1 MNISSGKIKSA
12 QKLVL
17 YAPEGFGK
25 STFASKFPSPLFID
39 TEGSTKQ
46 LDVKR
51 FEDDMSKWENI
62 IDAAKYVA
70 GGSTDCKTLVIDT
83 IDWAEQACIDK
94 LNKDHGTSNILTMDY
109 GKGSLFVVGEFKTLM
124 DKLDEIVSHGINV
137 VLLAHATMRKQELP
151 EEMGAFDHWEL
162 KLQSKQVKSM
172 VKEWADIVLFGNY
185 KTYVVIDEKTKS
197 KKAQGGKRV
206 LYTEHHACWDAKNR
220 HGLAPEIPFEYKY
233 VADIFG
239 EEVKAEKSENPAVKA
254 EKKPEKKSGKTEAKT
269 EAAEELTKWPPET
282 NAIAKKLQELMD
294 ASHFT
299 EEEIIETFHEKGKF
313 TDVMA
318 LAEITDWDFI
328 EKSVVGNW
336 EKFKRAVEKYG
347 LENPFI
353 PHWEEKNN
361 G

>member
-1 MNISSGKIKSA
+1 MNISKGKVKSA

-25 STFASKFPSPLFID
+25 STFASKFPAPLFID

-46 LDVKR
+46 LDVHR
-51 FEDDMSKWENI
+51 FKDDMSKWDNI
-62 IDAAKYVA
+62 IAAAKYVA

-94 LNKDHGTSNILTMDY
+94 LNKDYSTSNILTMDY
-109 GKGSLFVVGEFKTLM
+109 GKGSLFVVGEFKTLI

-185 KTYVVIDEKTKS
+185 KTFVIVDEKTKS

-220 HGLAPEIPFEYKY
+220 HGLAPEIPFEFKSI
-233 VADIFG
+233 AGIFG
-239 EEVKAEKSENPAVKA
+239 EEVKAEEKKAEAPKAA
-254 EKKPEKKSGKTEAKT
+254 EKKSSKTEAKT
-269 EAAEELTKWPPET
+269 EQKAEQKTEQAWTEVSDERE
-282 NAIAKKLQELMD
+282 IKLRALMD
-294 ASHFT
+294 KDHIT
-299 EEEIIETFHEKGKF
+299 EDEVIFTFHQKNKF
-313 TDVMA
+313 SGSYHFK
-318 LAEITDWDFI
+318 EIDDWDFV
-328 EKSVVGNW
+328 EKSVIGNW
-336 EKFKRAVEKYG
+336 DKFVGAVRKYAA
-347 LENPFI
+347 EIPFI
-353 PHWEEKNN
+353 QHWEDKKN